1 VKRQA
6 QEAHFIPGV
15 DTICEIQERFIL
27 DASVLPE
34 ANRADLFDDEE
45 ALSAVARIDE
55 PDWLAQA
62 PCDRL

>member
-1 VKRQA
+1 M
-6 QEAHFIPGV
+6 PGV